1 MTAATTLANE
11 ADLVLPAEWLPLALG
26 VVIVG
31 GLAILL
37 VFLFGRRS

>member
-1 MTAATTLANE
+1 MQMNKKTI
-11 ADLVLPAEWLPLALG
+11 G

-37 VFLFGRRS
+37 GNILTEAYRKNTSSTA